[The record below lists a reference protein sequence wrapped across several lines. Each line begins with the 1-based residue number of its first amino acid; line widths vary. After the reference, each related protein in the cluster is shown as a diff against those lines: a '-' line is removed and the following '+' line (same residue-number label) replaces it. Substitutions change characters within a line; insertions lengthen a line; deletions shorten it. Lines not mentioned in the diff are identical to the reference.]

1 MASGGSSSTPSSQAA
16 ESSEV
21 DLKTIL
27 WSHVE
32 ILDRGDATG
41 GNVKWRC
48 KFCSQISTSSYSRV
62 KAHLLKISNQGIGL
76 CKEVTVP
83 ILAQLKDEV
92 NRAAAELER
101 RKPKKVSLPHTASI
115 SSSSGLQL
123 QEKRKRKGP
132 LSALEKAWALD
143 LRNQLDATIA
153 RMFYSA
159 GLSFNVARNPHY
171 QESYTFAVTITFQAM
186 FLLDTIN

>member
-101 RKPKKVSLPHTASI
+101 RKPKKVSLPHTAS
-115 SSSSGLQL
+115 SSSGLGL

-132 LSALEKAWALD
+132 LTALEKAWALD

>member
-1 MASGGSSSTPSSQAA
+1 MASGGSSSAQGEQTA
-16 ESSEV
+16 ESSEA
-21 DLKTIL
+21 DLKTIM

-32 ILDRGDATG
+32 ILDRGDAAG

-48 KFCSQISTSSYSRV
+48 KYCSHTATSSYSRV
-62 KAHLLKISNQGIGL
+62 KAHLLKISNQGI
-76 CKEVTVP
+76 CFCRKVTVP
-83 ILAQLKDEV
+83 ILVQLKDEV
-92 NRAAAELER
+92 DRAAAEVER